1 MIISLIG
8 IAGRMAGDLLT
19 SALGWASSLLFGRV
33 PRSHQVFLVL
43 MMALSLLWAV
53 AVLGIVLPSVNSLL
67 LAGTPHP
74 PFVNRAWLG
83 VALIVLAAFLPLGV
97 GLAGFLVPAT
107 GEREEGPAIVRE
119 VLRGYLLAPV
129 ISGLLVFLAGVG
141 VARKI
146 RSKRH
151 GWSDI
156 HVPIVVKTD
165 GYDDVVH
172 DLREALL
179 RAGLDVRVE
188 DAPRVMTVPAEILTR
203 VAGAHVQKLR
213 PDHLVDLN
221 APDLRVGV
229 YPSDIAISGS
239 TTERTRARAAILSRL
254 ATTSAH
260 LTASAEAQKV
270 EDQLEAMS
278 AARGR
283 AGVPLAPESRTA
295 LDQVDATLLGL
306 AIPTDE
312 WDILYRLRL
321 QIERD
326 LLVGAEP
333 GTVFPGDGQG
343 RHRGVTER
351 AEVRHAP
358 RIGRTVP
365 DAVAGQVSP
374 RGSRWVPTTHEE
386 PTVGSNPAMKIGGTL

>member
-1 MIISLIG
+1 M
-8 IAGRMAGDLLT
+8 
-19 SALGWASSLLFGRV
+19 
-33 PRSHQVFLVL
+33 
-43 MMALSLLWAV
+43 
-53 AVLGIVLPSVNSLL
+53 
-67 LAGTPHP
+67 
-74 PFVNRAWLG
+74 
-83 VALIVLAAFLPLGV
+83 
-97 GLAGFLVPAT
+97 
-107 GEREEGPAIVRE
+107 
-119 VLRGYLLAPV
+119 

-172 DLREALL
+172 DLREALI

-260 LTASAEAQKV
+260 MTTSAEAQKV

-283 AGVPLAPESRTA
+283 AGGPL
-295 LDQVDATLLGL
+295 DAG
-306 AIPTDE
+306 
-312 WDILYRLRL
+312 
-321 QIERD
+321 IEDRPRPGRRD
-326 LLVGAEP
+326 AAGP
-333 GTVFPGDGQG
+333 
-343 RHRGVTER
+343 RH
-351 AEVRHAP
+351 
-358 RIGRTVP
+358 P
-365 DAVAGQVSP
+365 D
-374 RGSRWVPTTHEE
+374 R
-386 PTVGSNPAMKIGGTL
+386 